1 MYIGSENEFSDKK
14 NKQESEPAVRKKRVL
29 KPAALRM
36 EKVRTMRI
44 ERTNSALPAALMALV
59 ERIEEETG
67 DKLLRR
73 NLYFSSSV
81 YEKLMYLLKN
91 GCTVVCDTSMTAAV
105 MKMLFDGMENIN
117 QCCCID
123 DDDVK
128 RLATLW
134 HSTRAEVALDKGLGI
149 PGPKLLIIGSA
160 PKAVSKLIERNHFSP
175 QNDIVVI
182 AAPGGF
188 AGVIELKEK
197 LIESGIACVTVRG
210 RKGGMDICRS
220 IVKQFVLAATGNTES

>member
-1 MYIGSENEFSDKK
+1 MNIGSENEFSDE
-14 NKQESEPAVRKKRVL
+14 NDRQIGEPAARKKRVL

-36 EKVRTMRI
+36 EKIRTMRI
-44 ERTNSALPAALMALV
+44 EKTNTSLPSALMTLV

-81 YEKLMYLLKN
+81 YEKMMYLLKN

-105 MKMLFDGMENIN
+105 MKQLFEGMENID

-128 RLATLW
+128 RLAMLW
-134 HSTRAEVALDKGLGI
+134 HSTRAEVALEKGLGT

-160 PKAVSKLIERNHFSP
+160 PKAVSKLLERNVYAP

-210 RKGGMDICRS
+210 KKGGMDICRS
-220 IVKQFVLAATGNTES
+220 IVKQFVLAATGNT